1 MFKLTLIFILFFP
14 SVTLAYLGPA
24 IGGGIISA
32 TVGIVIAILAAIF
45 GILWF
50 PIKRFFKKKK
60 NKKKINTS
68 L

>member
-45 GILWF
+45 EYCGF
-50 PIKRFFKKKK
+50 R
-60 NKKKINTS
+60 
-68 L
+68 